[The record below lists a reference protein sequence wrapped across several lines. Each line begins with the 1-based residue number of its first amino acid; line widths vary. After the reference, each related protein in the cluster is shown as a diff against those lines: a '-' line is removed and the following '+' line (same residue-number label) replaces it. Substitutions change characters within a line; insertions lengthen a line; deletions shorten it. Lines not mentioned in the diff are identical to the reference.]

1 MARDPAAP
9 RHTRAQ
15 LSSRMGFTITL
26 TVLLTLGPAGGL
38 GVAALSQGLR
48 DEARDR
54 AGAVLLTLS
63 APTALTLADYAMDR
77 LDSYL
82 AEAARPT
89 AQDVMVRALVVLDG
103 EAHIVAASTAALQT
117 PAVAGLSPAMAN
129 EFLTRAASSR
139 YAIWQRLAPTDDH
152 ALLLVSMPAVSGLRW
167 GTLVGVFDLFPI
179 EQRIRHSQLYVIFG
193 LLTLALLVGATSY
206 AAFRRMMVTPLE
218 RLSEAAAALQAGK
231 RHVRLEWQ
239 RHDELGMVA
248 DSFDHM
254 AGEIER
260 YTESLEQK
268 VAERSAEVEAKNAAL
283 QAVNQ
288 QLQKAND
295 ELERLAHVDPLTLV
309 PNRRSFDQAFDR
321 GVGQEAG
328 AWTILMCDIDH
339 FKLVNDRYG
348 HRVGD
353 VVLREVAAILRD
365 GVRGGDVLARYGGEE
380 FVAILRSTGL
390 TRAIEVAERLRRDVD
405 QHDFSTAAG
414 VALSRVTISI
424 GLCEGSE
431 AQVPREMVLER
442 ADQAL
447 YVAKN
452 GGRNRVSTWTPDASL
467 TVPARRPTTLRMGK
481 AGPSAAPTTLDDVK
495 TS

>member
-1 MARDPAAP
+1 MANSPSPP
-9 RHTRAQ
+9 RHSGAQ
-15 LSSRMGFTITL
+15 LSGRMGLTLAL
-26 TVLLTLGPAGGL
+26 TVLLTLGPVGAVGM
-38 GVAALSQGLR
+38 AALSQGLR
-48 DEARDR
+48 EEARDR

-89 AQDVMVRALVVLDG
+89 AQDVMVRVLVVLNTEG
-103 EAHIVAASTAALQT
+103 QIVAASTAALQP
-117 PAVAGLSPAMAN
+117 PAVAGLSATDSS

-139 YAIWQRLAPTDDH
+139 YPIWQRFEPTDDH

-179 EQRIRHSQLYVIFG
+179 EQRIRTSQIWVTFA

-206 AAFRRMMVTPLE
+206 AAFRRIMVTPLE
-218 RLSEAAAALQAGK
+218 RLSAAAAALQAGK
-231 RHVRLEWQ
+231 RHVRLDWK
-239 RHDELGMVA
+239 RNDELGMVA

-288 QLQKAND
+288 QLQKANA

-309 PNRRSFDQAFDR
+309 PNRRSFDQAFER
-321 GVGQEAG
+321 GVGQDAG
-328 AWTILMCDIDH
+328 PWTILMCDIDH
-339 FKLVNDRYG
+339 FKQVNDRFG

-353 VVLREVAAILRD
+353 VVLREVAAILRE

-380 FVAILRSTGL
+380 FVAILRGTDL
-390 TRAIEVAERLRRDVD
+390 VRAREVAERLRRDVD
-405 QHDFSTAAG
+405 QHDFAAAVG
-414 VALSRVTISI
+414 VAVGHLSISI
-424 GLCEGSE
+424 GMWEGGDPDV
-431 AQVPREMVLER
+431 AREVVLER

-447 YVAKN
+447 YAAKKA
-452 GGRNRVSTWTPDASL
+452 GRNRVSAWTPAIAAAAL
-467 TVPARRPTTLRMGK
+467 RGPATVRMGK
-481 AGPSAAPTTLDDVK
+481 PGRGPTPSSTEKDK
-495 TS
+495 SS